1 VKEEAKEDAKDQ
13 DEEKKEIEFNIDNE

>member
-13 DEEKKEIEFNIDNE
+13 DEEKKEIGFNIDNE